1 MKARAAELSFPPPTA
16 STGAVASAALP
27 LRGYRSAAADL
38 DEAETVRRYVPTVKR
53 LAAHLKGRLP
63 ESVPLEDLM
72 QAGLIAVLRIAR
84 HGGTA
89 SLSEPAL
96 RRAILNAMIDEARRE
111 TWAPVRI
118 VRLAKAAA
126 EAMRAIRRRT
136 GEDGSDEEVA
146 AEMGIPLAEYR
157 RVLLEIAGIR
167 LLPIDA
173 CEDDGEARLQSADS
187 QETSLY
193 RRRVMAALSAA
204 IAALPER
211 ERLVVSL
218 YYEHELNM
226 EEIGRVL
233 GLNKSTV
240 CRAHGRAL
248 LRLRSA
254 LGGDEAER
262 AAPPSSAGE

>member
-1 MKARAAELSFPPPTA
+1 MSFSPPPA
-16 STGAVASAALP
+16 AAAAPAALP
-27 LRGYRSAAADL
+27 LRGYQIAAADL
-38 DEAETVRRYVPTVKR
+38 DEAETVRRYVPMVKR
-53 LAAHLKGRLP
+53 MAAHLKGRLP
-63 ESVPLEDLM
+63 EPVQLDDLT
-72 QAGLIAVLRIAR
+72 QAGLIAVLRLAR

-89 SLSEPAL
+89 QLSEPAL
-96 RRAILNAMIDEARRE
+96 RQAIRNAMIDEARRE
-111 TWAPVRI
+111 AWAPVRT

-146 AEMGIPLAEYR
+146 AEMGVPLAEYR
-157 RVLLEIAGIR
+157 RVLLDIAGIR
-167 LLPIDA
+167 LLPLDA
-173 CEDDGEARLQSADS
+173 FADDGEARLPSADN
-187 QETSLY
+187 QETSLAT
-193 RRRVMAALSAA
+193 RRVRAALSAA

-211 ERLVVSL
+211 ERLVISL

-226 EEIGRVL
+226 EEVGRVL

-254 LGGDEAER
+254 LGEGEAER
-262 AAPPSSAGE
+262 AGPLSPAGE